1 MKIRKI
7 MRATLLIAMAGV
19 LLVSTGSPVLAQQ
32 LPERTDQQLETEVQ
46 DLRTYIDNVP
56 DREYPDKKDLRNSFN
71 DTFKNEWSLWGWT
84 KHKYGSWK
92 TCKTIDKLTMLL
104 GKVQSIRDSVSN
116 ATLEELYARLWMLR
130 NDLLQ
135 SLPSDQRCEG
145 FGLIGQDP
153 QVRVGTSDNKQVALD
168 VTFPVPT
175 LTTETGNGQ
184 TFTRV
189 HLNGIENMVGKPG
202 EPALPMWRQL
212 VAVPEGSTPKIKV
225 GEAKK
230 SSDLR
235 LNLVPFQE
243 QPIDQVAPGTAD
255 PGDETTPPEPDM
267 DTFADKPFVI
277 NKQAYETDRTLPGNP
292 CKVTPMG
299 QYRDVQMAQLE
310 CATGS
315 YNPVTDKY
323 EMYSGMHV
331 EVQFEGG
338 NGNFISSRTLNE
350 FEGAAKL
357 TTESVVNKA
366 AIGRY
371 VKEFD
376 LSKLQCS
383 GEEFLILT
391 HSNFRAAADELA
403 THKRSRGMTTN
414 VFNVGSGVA
423 SRDTAEEIDKFIENR
438 YDDCKVRPSYVL
450 LMGDAEFIPTF
461 YPAGMAD
468 NAGSDFPYSNYVQ
481 ILFDAFF
488 PDFGTGR
495 IPVDTLDQ
503 ANTVVRKI
511 MNYES
516 NPPNMGVNTG
526 APFYTTA
533 GFASQFQGFRMN
545 PNGTPLN
552 NQPGTD
558 QRAFIETSELARQE
572 LVDRGYQVP
581 RIYTRT
587 IDDGGY
593 CLQKNGNGDC
603 IQTQAPYNGNTTPR
617 RYFNGTLLPSAIGA
631 SSGFAWNGNTT
642 DVTNAWNAGRFLFL
656 HRDHGWPGGWGDPGF
671 STNNVNAL
679 SNGDRLPVVWSVN
692 CASGIFDNE
701 TAGGIYNTTNSTISF
716 AEAALRKADGG
727 AIGVIGDTRNSPT
740 WANNALTRGFF
751 DAVWPDTVPGFGGN
765 TSHKRLGDTLNW
777 GKIYLASQ
785 VGVDQTAGS
794 VSAESMGFEYH
805 IWHVI
810 GDPTLSMWTSN
821 PRRVT
826 LDSNFKVLETSV
838 NRAVLDYKAPNGTV
852 VTRLQVT
859 RDGES
864 KAIARGEVQDNK
876 VTLNFFE
883 QPDDQYQSIYAA
895 SKPDVI
901 GVQLTEQRVET
912 PQRSTR

>member
-1 MKIRKI
+1 MRIKKL
-7 MRATLLIAMAGV
+7 MRAVSLVVIAGV
-19 LLVSTGSPVLAQQ
+19 LLVSTGTPVLAQQ
-32 LPERTDQQLETEVQ
+32 LPERSDQQLETEVE
-46 DLRTYIDNVP
+46 DLRTFIEGVSDHDY
-56 DREYPDKKDLRNSFN
+56 RDKKELKQDFN
-71 DTFKNEWSLWGWT
+71 NAFKGDWSPWGWS
-84 KHKYGSWK
+84 KHKYGNWK
-92 TCKTIDKLTMLL
+92 TCKTIEKLTDMLD
-104 GKVQSIRDSVSN
+104 KIQRIRERHPN
-116 ATLEELYARLWMLR
+116 ASLEELYARLWMLR
-130 NDLLQ
+130 NDLLT
-135 SLPSDQRCEG
+135 SMPTDKRCEG
-145 FGLIGQDP
+145 FDLGQEP
-153 QVRVGTSDNKQVALD
+153 QVKVGTSDNTQVALD
-168 VTFPVPT
+168 ISFPTPT
-175 LTTETGNGQ
+175 LTTERGDEQ

-189 HLNGIENMVGKPG
+189 HVGGIENMVGKPG

-212 VAVPEGSTPKIKV
+212 VAIPEGSTPKVKV
-225 GEAKK
+225 AETKK
-230 SSDLR
+230 SGDLS

-243 QPIDQVAPGTAD
+243 QPIDQAAPGTRD
-255 PGDETTPPEPDM
+255 PGNETTPPEPDM

-277 NKQAYETDRTLPGNP
+277 NKQAYETDRTLPTNP

-323 EMYSGMHV
+323 QMYRGMHV

-338 NGNFISSRTLNE
+338 NGNFMTSRTLNE

-357 TTESVVNKA
+357 TTESVVNRAVLSK
-366 AIGRY
+366 Y
-371 VKEFD
+371 VKELD
-376 LSKLQCS
+376 ISNLQCS

-403 THKRSRGMTTN
+403 DHKRSRGMTTN
-414 VFNVGSGVA
+414 VFNVGSGVP

-461 YPAGMAD
+461 YPADMPD

-488 PDFGTGR
+488 PDFGTSR

-503 ANTVVRKI
+503 ANTVVDKI
-511 MNYES
+511 VNYES
-516 NPPNMGVNTG
+516 NPPNLGLGNG

-545 PNGTPLN
+545 PDGTPLN

-593 CLQKNGNGDC
+593 CIKKNANGDC
-603 IQTQAPYNGNTTPR
+603 IQTQAAYNGNTTPR
-617 RYFNGTLLPSAIGA
+617 RYFNGSLLPSAIGA
-631 SSGFAWNGNTT
+631 GSGFAWNGSTA

-671 STNNVNAL
+671 STGNVNAL

-701 TAGGIYNTTNSTISF
+701 TAGGIYNTTNSTVSF

-740 WANNALTRGFF
+740 WANNALTRGYF
-751 DAVWPDTVPGFGGN
+751 DAVWPDTIPGFGGN

-777 GKIYLASQ
+777 GKVYLASQ

-794 VSAESMGFEYH
+794 VSVGDMGYEYH

-810 GDPTLSMWTSN
+810 GDPTLEMWTKN
-821 PRRVT
+821 PRRIT
-826 LDSNFKVLETSV
+826 LDSNFKVAEVT
-838 NRAVLDYKAPNGTV
+838 RQHEILDYKAANGTV

-859 RDGES
+859 REGEA
-864 KAIARGEVQDNK
+864 KAIARGEVQNNR
-876 VTLNFFE
+876 VTLNYFE
-883 QPDDQYQSIYAA
+883 QPDNAYRSIYAA
-895 SKPDVI
+895 SKADAISVM
-901 GVQLTEQRVET
+901 LTEQKEELPPRIN
-912 PQRSTR
+912 